1 MSVAGSSSD
10 LLGWPFGAVP
20 GLKEDGDAVSD
31 KYYNQCYRRRHV
43 ARGEHLKEWRLVS
56 QGENLIQHQGRKD

>member
-10 LLGWPFGAVP
+10 LVGRPFGAVP
-20 GLKEDGDAVSD
+20 GLKGDGDALSD
-31 KYYNQCYRRRHV
+31 KYYNQYYRRRYV

-56 QGENLIQHQGRKD
+56 QGQNLVQYRG